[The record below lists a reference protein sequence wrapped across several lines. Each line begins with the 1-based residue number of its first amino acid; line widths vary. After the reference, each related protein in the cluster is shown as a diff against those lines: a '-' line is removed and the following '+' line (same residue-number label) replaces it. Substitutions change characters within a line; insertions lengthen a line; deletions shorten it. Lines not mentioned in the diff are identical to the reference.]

1 MIKLIDALRL
11 CDKITFNGYEMIQF
25 WPEDGSSIVEV
36 HINDPDDGD
45 TSTIAIDGSKVI
57 TPDETGV
64 CQIEDLAG
72 DLWAVELMVY
82 VPFCRQHIPE
92 ELLT

>member
-11 CDKITFNGYEMIQF
+11 CDKVTFNGYEMINF
-25 WPEDGSSIVEV
+25 WPDNSSPLVKIS
-36 HINDPDDGD
+36 IDDDDQGVD
-45 TSTIAIDGSKVI
+45 FTITVDGSKVI
-57 TPDETGV
+57 APDETDV

-72 DLWAVELMVY
+72 DLWDVELMVY
-82 VPFCRQHIPE
+82 VPLSREYIPE

>member
-11 CDKITFNGYEMIQF
+11 CDKITLNGYEMINF
-25 WPEDGSSIVEV
+25 WPDPISSLVKIS
-36 HINDPDDGD
+36 IDDDDQGVD
-45 TSTIAIDGSKVI
+45 FTITVDGSKII

-64 CQIEDLAG
+64 CHIEDLAG
-72 DLWAVELMVY
+72 DLWDVELMVY
-82 VPFCRQHIPE
+82 VPFGRQHIPE